1 MSEGLAQFLV
11 DLILKPGSSLK
22 LIPVI
27 NVSIVLL
34 LGVLISLT
42 YSKIATIHLVVMGSL
57 ALGLLASVNY
67 FYYEFQKVVASEKKL
82 EETNKID

>member
-1 MSEGLAQFLV
+1 
-11 DLILKPGSSLK
+11 
-22 LIPVI
+22 
-27 NVSIVLL
+27 
-34 LGVLISLT
+34 
-42 YSKIATIHLVVMGSL
+42 MGSL